1 MLIHVLY
8 LAAGLLL
15 VIKGGDLF
23 VDASTHISSRLHI
36 PRIVVGGTIVSIAT
50 TVPELVVSAT
60 ASFMG
65 DSGIA
70 IGNAMGSAIANIGLI
85 VGVVALLTP
94 VVVDLSDFKVRS
106 RWMLGSAVLVVM
118 LSWNLNLPRTYGVI
132 LFGVSLA
139 YLAADCI
146 GAIRKRKTVQVT
158 LDETPLAR
166 SLVTFVIGA
175 VMVGLGSRLLVTS
188 GIEIAAALGHFCD
201 RCGDGRARQSS
212 AGDLRHRDRR
222 SARCVDR
229 AVAIGTSLPELVTA
243 VTAARK
249 GVPDLSI
256 GNILGA
262 NVLNL
267 TMITGTAAIIRPLT
281 LLPFTRNYS
290 FPWLMVL
297 IVLMIVMIGREGK
310 IAKREG
316 GILLVLYA
324 SYIAGLI
331 VLPMIG
337 MV

>member
-1 MLIHVLY
+1 MTGRRSH
-8 LAAGLLL
+8 G
-15 VIKGGDLF
+15 
-23 VDASTHISSRLHI
+23 RL
-36 PRIVVGGTIVSIAT
+36 
-50 TVPELVVSAT
+50 SAL
-60 ASFMG
+60 
-65 DSGIA
+65 
-70 IGNAMGSAIANIGLI
+70 N
-85 VGVVALLTP
+85 GVVH
-94 VVVDLSDFKVRS
+94 
-106 RWMLGSAVLVVM
+106 
-118 LSWNLNLPRTYGVI
+118 
-132 LFGVSLA
+132 
-139 YLAADCI
+139 
-146 GAIRKRKTVQVT
+146 Q
-158 LDETPLAR
+158 
-166 SLVTFVIGA
+166 
-175 VMVGLGSRLLVTS
+175 
-188 GIEIAAALGHFCD
+188 
-201 RCGDGRARQSS
+201 
-212 AGDLRHRDRR
+212 
-222 SARCVDR
+222 
-229 AVAIGTSLPELVTA
+229 GTSLPELVTA

>member
-1 MLIHVLY
+1 MLIYGLY

-23 VDASTHISSRLHI
+23 VSSSTRISSRLHI

-70 IGNAMGSAIANIGLI
+70 IGNAVGSAIANIGLI
-85 VGVVALLTP
+85 VAVVALITP
-94 VVVDLSDFKVRS
+94 VVVDLADFKARS
-106 RWMLGSAVLVVM
+106 RWMLGSAVLVI
-118 LSWNLNLPRTYGVI
+118 LFSWNLNLPRTYGLI
-132 LFGVSLA
+132 LLGVSLA

-146 GAIRKRKTVQVT
+146 TAIRKRKTVRET
-158 LDETPLAR
+158 TDETPLTKA
-166 SLVTFVIGA
+166 LVTFAVGA
-175 VMVGLGSRLLVTS
+175 LMVGIGSRLLVTS
-188 GIEIAAALGHFCD
+188 GIEIASALGVPSVII
-201 RCGDGRARQSS
+201 GLSII
-212 AGDLRHRDRR
+212 
-222 SARCVDR
+222 
-229 AVAIGTSLPELVTA
+229 AVGTSLPELVTA

-256 GNILGA
+256 GNIIGA

-267 TMITGTAAIIRPLT
+267 ALITGIAATIRPLT

-297 IVLMIVMIGREGK
+297 VVLMIVMIGREGK
-310 IAKREG
+310 IDKREG
-316 GILLVLYA
+316 GILLALYIV
-324 SYIAGLI
+324 YIAGLI
-331 VLPMIG
+331 VVPMLG

>member
-70 IGNAMGSAIANIGLI
+70 IGNAVGSAIANIGLI

-146 GAIRKRKTVQVT
+146 SAIRKRKTVQVT
-158 LDETPLAR
+158 LDETPLTR
-166 SLVTFVIGA
+166 SLVIFVIGA

-188 GIEIAAALGHFCD
+188 GIEIAAALGVPSVII
-201 RCGDGRARQSS
+201 GLSIVS
-212 AGDLRHRDRR
+212 
-222 SARCVDR
+222 
-229 AVAIGTSLPELVTA
+229 IGTSLPELVTA

-267 TMITGTAAIIRPLT
+267 TMITGAAVTIRPLT

>member
-1 MLIHVLY
+1 M
-8 LAAGLLL
+8 
-15 VIKGGDLF
+15 
-23 VDASTHISSRLHI
+23 
-36 PRIVVGGTIVSIAT
+36 
-50 TVPELVVSAT
+50 
-60 ASFMG
+60 
-65 DSGIA
+65 
-70 IGNAMGSAIANIGLI
+70 
-85 VGVVALLTP
+85 GVVALLTP

-188 GIEIAAALGHFCD
+188 GIEIAAALGVPSVII
-201 RCGDGRARQSS
+201 GLSI
-212 AGDLRHRDRR
+212 
-222 SARCVDR
+222 
-229 AVAIGTSLPELVTA
+229 VAIGTSLPELVTA

>member
-1 MLIHVLY
+1 MLVDILY
-8 LAAGLLL
+8 LAGGLLL

-23 VDASTHISSRLHI
+23 VDASTQVSSRLRI

-60 ASFMG
+60 ASVMG

-70 IGNAMGSAIANIGLI
+70 IGNAVGSAIANIGLI

-94 VVVDLSDFKVRS
+94 VVVDLADFMVRS
-106 RWMLGSAVLVVM
+106 RWMLGSAVLVVT
-118 LSWNLNLPRTYGVI
+118 LCWNLNLPRAYGLI
-132 LFGVSLA
+132 LLGLSLV

-146 GAIRKRKTVQVT
+146 GAIRKRQTAPET
-158 LDETPLAR
+158 LDDTPLAR
-166 SLVTFVIGA
+166 SLVAFAIGA
-175 VMVGLGSRLLVTS
+175 VMVGLGSRMLVTS
-188 GIEIAAALGHFCD
+188 GIEIASALGVPSVII
-201 RCGDGRARQSS
+201 GLS
-212 AGDLRHRDRR
+212 
-222 SARCVDR
+222 V
-229 AVAIGTSLPELVTA
+229 VAIGTSLPELVTA

-256 GNILGA
+256 GNIIGA

-267 TMITGTAAIIRPLT
+267 TMITGVAATIRPLT

-310 IAKREG
+310 IDRREG
-316 GILLVLYA
+316 GILLVLYV

-337 MV
+337 LV